1 MSKLRISVH
10 HLRIETGKYQ
20 GTLPK
25 DRICTKC
32 DSGSVEDECHFLLN
46 CAKYDDDRNL
56 IFQIIHKSCPN
67 FSNLY
72 EKDKLIWL
80 MNTEDKAI
88 LIALSNFIAKK
99 CK

>member
-1 MSKLRISVH
+1 MRL
-10 HLRIETGKYQ
+10 E
-20 GTLPK
+20 GTRVLSPQ

-56 IFQIIHKSCPN
+56 IFQIIHKN

-88 LIALSNFIAKK
+88 LIALSNFIAKN